1 MSSQN
6 SPDTK
11 PEFTRRSDTEG
22 VCMCCFQTIK
32 TDRYAP
38 LEYVEDIHVR
48 LPPGLRQPAKTLFAV
63 R

>member
-11 PEFTRRSDTEG
+11 PEFTRRSDTES

-32 TDRYAP
+32 TDCYAP
-38 LEYVEDIHVR
+38 LEYVEDIHADVC
-48 LPPGLRQPAKTLFAV
+48 LMRQGSAV
-63 R
+63 RYIIW